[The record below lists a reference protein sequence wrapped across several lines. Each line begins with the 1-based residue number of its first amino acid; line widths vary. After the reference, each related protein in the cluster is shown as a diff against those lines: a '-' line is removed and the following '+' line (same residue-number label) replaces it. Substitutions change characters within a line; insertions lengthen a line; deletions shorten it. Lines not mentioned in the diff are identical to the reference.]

1 MWSQVS
7 EARYQMSDDRSQESG
22 VRRRVLRPLRVP
34 GISILA
40 SAIWYLLAL
49 PACTSP
55 ELPPNVL
62 LVIVD
67 DLGWRDLGVYGSP
80 FYETPA
86 IDALAA
92 DGVRFTQFYA
102 ASPVCS
108 PTRASIM
115 TGKHP
120 ARLHITNWIGG
131 EQDGSLRQAEY
142 ERQLPLEEYTIGEAF
157 RDAGYATGYIGKWHL
172 GVGPYLP
179 DAQGFETTVA
189 VNDAGQPSSYFYP
202 YRHERTP
209 QMDVPDLEDGVE
221 GEYLTDRLT
230 DEALRFIDAHASSPF
245 FLVLSHYA
253 VHTPL
258 QAPEAEVAKYRDKA
272 DGLTGGVG
280 ATIAESGRGST
291 TLRQGHPVYAAMVES
306 VDRSIARLAARLK
319 ERGLSD
325 RTILVLVSDN
335 GGLSTLAGEGRG
347 GPTSNEPLRAGKGW
361 LYEGG
366 IRIPFIVRWPH
377 RVPGGAVVSSP
388 GVTMDLFPTLLELAG
403 IPASPERHVDGVSL
417 AGAIVGTAGAETRVL
432 PWHFP
437 HYHGSGNVP
446 SGAIRA
452 GNLKLVQWFE
462 TGDVELYD
470 LAADSGETVDIAPV
484 RVAEAD
490 SLRAWLTAWRDSVR
504 AAMPTRVESQK

>member
-1 MWSQVS
+1 MS
-7 EARYQMSDDRSQESG
+7 EATYQMSDDRSQKSG

-40 SAIWYLLAL
+40 SSIWYLMAL

-55 ELPPNVL
+55 EPPPNVL

-67 DLGWRDLGVYGSP
+67 DLGWRDLGVYGST
-80 FYETPA
+80 FYETAA

-92 DGVRFTQFYA
+92 QGVRFTQFYA

-120 ARLHITNWIGG
+120 GRLHITNWIGG
-131 EQDGSLRQAEY
+131 EQNGLLQQARY

-157 RDAGYATGYIGKWHL
+157 RDAGYVTGYIGKWHL
-172 GVGPYLP
+172 GVGAFMP

-189 VNDAGQPSSYFYP
+189 VNGAGQPSAYFYP

-209 QMDVPDLEDGVE
+209 QMDVPDLEDGAE

-230 DEALRFIDAHASSPF
+230 DEALAFIDAHASQPF
-245 FLVLSHYA
+245 LLVLSHYA

-258 QAPEAEVAKYRDKA
+258 QAQEELVSKYRDRAEHLPDGA
-272 DGLTGGVG
+272 D
-280 ATIAESGRGST
+280 ATISESGRGT
-291 TLRQGHPVYAAMVES
+291 TRLRQGHPVYAAMVES
-306 VDRSIARLAARLK
+306 VDRSVARLTARLE
-319 ERGLSD
+319 ERGLED
-325 RTILVLVSDN
+325 RTIVVFVSDN
-335 GGLSTLAGEGRG
+335 GGLSTLAGDERG
-347 GPTSNEPLRAGKGW
+347 GPTSSEPLRAGKGW

-377 RVPGGAVVSSP
+377 RLAGGAVVTAP
-388 GVTMDLFPTLLELAG
+388 GITMDLFPTLLELAG
-403 IPASPERHVDGVSL
+403 LPLRPEQHVDGVSL
-417 AGAIVGTAGAETRVL
+417 AGAIAGTTGPASRVL

-446 SGAIRA
+446 SGAVRA

-462 TGDVELYD
+462 TGELELYD
-470 LAADSGETVDIAPV
+470 LAVDSGETVDIAPL
-484 RVAEAD
+484 RLAEAD
-490 SLRAWLTAWRDSVR
+490 SLRAWLTAWRGSVR
-504 AAMPTRVESQK
+504 AAMPTRVGSQK

>member
-1 MWSQVS
+1 MTGLSRIS
-7 EARYQMSDDRSQESG
+7 GISYLASG
-22 VRRRVLRPLRVP
+22 VAVLLC
-34 GISILA
+34 LA
-40 SAIWYLLAL
+40 GCA
-49 PACTSP
+49 PAEP
-55 ELPPNVL
+55 PPNVL

-67 DLGWRDLGVYGSP
+67 DLGWRDLGVYGST
-80 FYETPA
+80 FHETPA

-92 DGVRFTQFYA
+92 QGVRFTQFYA
-102 ASPVCS
+102 ASSVCS

-131 EQDGSLRQAEY
+131 EQHGLLRQAEY

-172 GVGPYLP
+172 GVGAFMPN
-179 DAQGFETTVA
+179 AQGFETTVA
-189 VNDAGQPSSYFYP
+189 VNAAGQPSSYFYP

-209 QMDVPDLEDGVE
+209 QMDVPDLEDGVA

-230 DEALRFIDAHASSPF
+230 DEALAFIDAHAAGPF

-258 QAPEAEVAKYRDKA
+258 QAQEELVGKYRAKA
-272 DGLTGGVG
+272 EQSSEGTG
-280 ATIAESGRGST
+280 ATVSESGRGTT
-291 TLRQGHPVYAAMVES
+291 TLRQRHPVYAAMVES
-306 VDRSIARLAARLK
+306 VDRSIARLSARLDD
-319 ERGLSD
+319 RGLSD
-325 RTILVLVSDN
+325 RTIVVLVSDN
-335 GGLSTLAGEGRG
+335 GGLSTLAGGERG

-366 IRIPFIVRWPH
+366 IRIPLIVRWP
-377 RVPGGAVVSSP
+377 RRLPGGSVVTATAI
-388 GVTMDLFPTLLELAG
+388 TMDLFPTLLELAG
-403 IPASPERHVDGVSL
+403 LPSKPEQHADGVSL
-417 AGAIVGTAGAETRVL
+417 AGEIAGATGPATRVL

-446 SGAIRA
+446 SAAIRA

-462 TGDVELYD
+462 TDDVELYD
-470 LAADSGETVDIAPV
+470 LAADSGETVDLAPV
-484 RVAEAD
+484 MTAEAD
-490 SLRAWLTAWRDSVR
+490 SLRALLAAWRETVH
-504 AAMPTRVESQK
+504 AAMPTRVESQR

>member
-1 MWSQVS
+1 MRALS
-7 EARYQMSDDRSQESG
+7 RKC
-22 VRRRVLRPLRVP
+22 
-34 GISILA
+34 GISYLA
-40 SAIWYLLAL
+40 VGVAVLFCLAGCA
-49 PACTSP
+49 PAEP
-55 ELPPNVL
+55 PPNVL

-67 DLGWRDLGVYGSP
+67 DLGWRDLGVYGST
-80 FYETPA
+80 FHETPA

-92 DGVRFTQFYA
+92 QGVRFTQFYA

-108 PTRASIM
+108 PTRASIV

-131 EQDGSLRQAEY
+131 EQHGLLRQAEY
-142 ERQLPLEEYTIGEAF
+142 ERQLPLDEYTIGEAF

-172 GVGPYLP
+172 GVGAFMPN
-179 DAQGFETTVA
+179 AQGFETTVA
-189 VNDAGQPSSYFYP
+189 VNAAGQPSSYFYP
-202 YRHERTP
+202 YRDERTP

-230 DEALRFIDAHASSPF
+230 DEALAFIDAHGSGPF

-258 QAPEAEVAKYRDKA
+258 QAQEELVAKYRA
-272 DGLTGGVG
+272 RAAQSSEGRG
-280 ATIAESGRGST
+280 ATVPESGRGTT
-291 TLRQGHPVYAAMVES
+291 TLRQRHPVYAAMVES
-306 VDRSIARLAARLK
+306 VDRSIARLTARLDD
-319 ERGLSD
+319 RGLSD
-325 RTILVLVSDN
+325 RTIVVLVSDN
-335 GGLSTLAGEGRG
+335 GGLSTLAGDGRG

-366 IRIPFIVRWPH
+366 IRIPLIVRWP
-377 RVPGGAVVSSP
+377 RRLPGGSVVTAP
-388 GVTMDLFPTLLELAG
+388 AITMDLYPTLLELAG
-403 IPASPERHVDGVSL
+403 LPRKPAQHVDGVSL
-417 AGAIVGTAGAETRVL
+417 AGELAGATGPAARVL

-446 SGAIRA
+446 SAAVRA

-462 TGDVELYD
+462 TDDVELYD
-470 LAADSGETVDIAPV
+470 LAADSGETVNLAPV
-484 RVAEAD
+484 RAADAD

-504 AAMPTRVESQK
+504 AAMPTRVERQR